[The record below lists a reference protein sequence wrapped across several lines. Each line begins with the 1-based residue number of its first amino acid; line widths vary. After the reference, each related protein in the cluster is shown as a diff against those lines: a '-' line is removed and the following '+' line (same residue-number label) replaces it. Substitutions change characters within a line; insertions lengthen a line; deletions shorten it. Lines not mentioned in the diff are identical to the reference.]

1 MSLEHIFS
9 KDCSKAAVLFN
20 SKKRMLE
27 YLAQVAHQHAPHLS
41 EQTLLDAFLTREK
54 LGSTGIGRGIA
65 IPHGRLEGLD
75 EIIALVVTSK
85 EAINFDAID
94 NRPVDIFVALLVPD
108 NQCDQHLKTL
118 AKIADKLKDKQ
129 LCKQLRAVTS
139 DQELF
144 ELIIT

>member
-1 MSLEHIFS
+1 MSLEHLFS

-27 YLAQVAHQHAPHLS
+27 YLAQVAHQHAPHLN
-41 EQTLLDAFLTREK
+41 EQTILDALLAREK
-54 LGSTGIGRGIA
+54 LGSTGFGKGVA
-65 IPHGRLEGLD
+65 IPHGRLEGID
-75 EIIALVVTSK
+75 QTIAIIVTNR

-118 AKIADKLKDKQ
+118 SQIADRLKDKQ
-129 LCKQLRAVTS
+129 LCKQLRTVTT
-139 DQELF
+139 DQELYQLF
-144 ELIIT
+144 VA